1 MTTHAATIQIRAFLR
16 ARAGTCV
23 SREGV
28 RGMLLRLGDVG
39 GLFPDGITA
48 AWMDADGI
56 AFFEKHQADLNPGN
70 CLDLEIYKLRSLN
83 GELRARIKSCALAP
97 PAPSWI
103 KHAEKVQQ
111 SNQEQQTA

>member
-1 MTTHAATIQIRAFLR
+1 MSTPATTIQIRAFLR

-23 SREGV
+23 SRDGT
-28 RGMLLRLGDVG
+28 RGMLVRLGDVA

-48 AWMDADGI
+48 AWMEPEGM
-56 AFFEKHQADLNPGN
+56 AFFEKHQANLNPGN
-70 CLDLEIYKLRSLN
+70 CLDLEIYKVRILN
-83 GELRARIKSCALAP
+83 GELRARIKSCAFAP

-111 SNQEQQTA
+111 SSQEQQTT